1 MSGRYLAVI
10 VLVGVIAAIHYFVPV
25 TTVRLRDVWAG
36 AFLTALLWLA
46 ASSAFSWYLAEM
58 ADLSIHGSIATV
70 VTFLFWVYTSA
81 VIFFVR
87 CGVYRRLGASPGE
100 GVCLALKL
108 QETYADRVSGCPGRV

>member
-1 MSGRYLAVI
+1 MPGRYLAVI
-10 VLVGVIAAIHYFVPV
+10 VLVGVIAAIHYFVPA
-25 TTVRLRDVWAG
+25 TTIRLRDVWAG

-81 VIFFVR
+81 VIFLYGVEFTAAWVR
-87 CGVYRRLGASPGE
+87 LRARG
-100 GVCLALKL
+100 
-108 QETYADRVSGCPGRV
+108 YA